1 MGIDSRAGGVAAM
14 AWITTIR
21 NGKQVRY
28 WVRGDVGCTH
38 GLLGRQPAWAGAGL
52 AQVGLVAGTPVDPV
66 AAKEL
71 LYGRHPV
78 TGQVL
83 RRPKMVAH
91 KDAKV
96 DAAVFA
102 NALRDLAAG
111 HGTDPVGWLRSQR
124 SRDRWTRLANALE
137 RTKPDPLVP
146 IKDLDRLAKDARL
159 PLEDLYPGE
168 VLAFARANRD
178 KNQSAAVLGQGLTVN
193 FPKSLSALAALAPP
207 PMAAVIA
214 QEMRQVAFEVV
225 AAAELFAG
233 YGLVGEQGNGHLA
246 QRVQGLGLLAVVN
259 PHAQARPS
267 KGHPG
272 DPSLHLH
279 ITLINAIP
287 LPGGR
292 WGAFGSS
299 GQDLRRHIAVL
310 GELAKARLRTR
321 LHDRL
326 GLTFE
331 RDRATGEW
339 EVVGIP
345 KALCALWSRR
355 SRALRKAAGPGASA
369 AKRRVVAARLAQRER
384 GRRWDPVLLL
394 DSWRREAELVVGDV
408 DRMLADTATGIPSTL
423 AVPPAATEVLA
434 RMRLP
439 RRAAV
444 RRKGVERREVL
455 AAVIAAFPDSLR
467 SLTHARQVCDQV
479 MDTAFTALPGRSGT
493 SWVDTE
499 RYRVPKALVA
509 TSRQPLGWND
519 PTAPAVPILDSTAS
533 RTREQDQPQQL
544 LVQVPEPSL
553 LLPQIRRPA
562 SAPRTDSGDH
572 DQVELDLGLDPGAS
586 AGGAETPA
594 DPFGEQLT
602 IDVADGP
609 PVRERAHGVT
619 ADQDLAVQLAAAE
632 TALQHA
638 EAEADDFDQA
648 TQLLLAALGD
658 GRGEAVTALRR
669 RRLCLAT
676 AAAMATHAHQLLDQA
691 HEDRTEAAKVKARAA
706 QLRELAGTLRMSK
719 AGKLEAAGL
728 IRKDQHGGDG
738 GGTGQAISRRE
749 VLGYAKTLEA
759 SAVDL
764 EASAASH
771 VTEAPEL
778 LRRAEQQAATEH
790 ETVEAALLAE
800 DFTDQQLR
808 DQDAAALAADTAST
822 TQQREPGVVQRRT
835 AVDAARSA
843 VAALRAERELRERM
857 PADQRAREEEI
868 RAEVQSKAREARQAA
883 ADRRA
888 ALRAQQ
894 ERGQQSQNRGGGV
907 R

>member
-1 MGIDSRAGGVAAM
+1 MRTDSRAGGVVAM

-21 NGKQVRY
+21 NGRQVRY

-38 GLLGRQPAWAGAGL
+38 GLLGRRAVWAGAGL
-52 AQVGLVAGTPVDPV
+52 VRVGLIAGTPVDPQ
-66 AAKEL
+66 AAREL

-83 RRPKMVAH
+83 RKPKLVTH
-91 KDAKV
+91 RDAKV
-96 DAAVFA
+96 DAVVFA
-102 NALRDLAAG
+102 KALRELEAG
-111 HGTDPVGWLRSQR
+111 HGTEPVGWLRSQR
-124 SRDRWTRLANALE
+124 SRDRWTRLANALA
-137 RTKPDPLVP
+137 RAKPDPLVP
-146 IKDLDRLAKDARL
+146 VKDLDRLAKDARL
-159 PLEDLYPGE
+159 LLEGLYPGE

-178 KNQSAAVLGQGLTVN
+178 KKESASVLGQGLTVN

-207 PMAAVIA
+207 WMAAVIA
-214 QEMRQVAFEVV
+214 EEMRQVAFEVV
-225 AAAELFAG
+225 AAAEVFAG
-233 YGLVGEQGNGHLA
+233 YGLVGEQGKGRLA
-246 QRVQGLGLLAVVN
+246 EHVPGLGLLAVVN

-279 ITLINAIP
+279 ITLVNAIP

-331 RDRATGEW
+331 RDRSTGEW

-345 KALCALWSRR
+345 RALCELWSRR

-369 AKRRVVAARLAQRER
+369 AKRRVVAARLAQTER

-408 DRMLADTATGIPSTL
+408 DRMLAEAAPGAPSSI
-423 AVPPAATEVLA
+423 AVPPTATDVLA

-455 AAVIAAFPDSLR
+455 AAVIAAYPDSLR
-467 SLTHARQVCDQV
+467 SLTQAQQTCDQV
-479 MDTAFTALPGRSGT
+479 MAAAFAALPGRSGT

-499 RYRVPKALVA
+499 RYRVPPALVA

-519 PTAPAVPILDSTAS
+519 PTTTPEVPILDHAAS
-533 RTREQDQPQQL
+533 RTREQDQAQQL
-544 LVQVPEPSL
+544 PLQVPEPL
-553 LLPQIRRPA
+553 LLPPSRRPVP
-562 SAPRTDSGDH
+562 APRPAADDH
-572 DQVELDLGLDPGAS
+572 DQVDQVELDLGLDPDRAP
-586 AGGAETPA
+586 T

-609 PVRERAHGVT
+609 PVRERRHGLT
-619 ADQDLAVQLAAAE
+619 SPQALAAQVAAAE
-632 TALQHA
+632 AVLQRC
-638 EAEADDFDQA
+638 EAAADDYDQQ
-648 TQLLLAALGD
+648 TRLLLAVVLE

-669 RRLCLAT
+669 RRMCLAT
-676 AAAMATHAHQLLDQA
+676 VAAMATHATELLDQA
-691 HEDRTEAAKVKARAA
+691 HEDRAQAAKETKRAA
-706 QLRELAGTLRMSK
+706 RLRELAGRLRMSPD
-719 AGKLEAAGL
+719 GKLEAADL
-728 IRKDQHGGDG
+728 MREDQGDSD
-738 GGTGQAISRRE
+738 GQDRPVSRQD
-749 VLGYAKTLEA
+749 VLRYVKTLED
-759 SAVDL
+759 SAEDL

-771 VTEAPEL
+771 VAEAPEL
-778 LRRAEQQAATEH
+778 LRRAALQAATEH

-822 TQQREPGVVQRRT
+822 EQQRRPGAVQHRA
-835 AVDAARSA
+835 AVDAARGT
-843 VAALRAERELRERM
+843 VQALRAERELRERM

-868 RAEVQSKAREARQAA
+868 RAQVQSKAREAKQAA
-883 ADRRA
+883 ADKRA
-888 ALRAQQ
+888 ALRGQQ
-894 ERGQQSQNRGGGV
+894 ERG
-907 R
+907 